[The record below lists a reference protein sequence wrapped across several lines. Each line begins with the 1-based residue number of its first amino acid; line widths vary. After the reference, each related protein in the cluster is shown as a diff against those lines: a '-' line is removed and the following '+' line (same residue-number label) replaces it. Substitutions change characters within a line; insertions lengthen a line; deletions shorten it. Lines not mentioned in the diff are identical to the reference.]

1 MTLNVKM
8 KLSILIPTYNTPCLS
23 LVRDLQRQCEAAG
36 TSHEIIVMDDGSTDH
51 TAITT
56 NKGIDDM
63 PGCRYILLGENIGRA
78 RIRNRL
84 VGEARGEWCII
95 TDCDAR
101 VTDSNFIN
109 RYLSA
114 ACHATEETGVIVGGL
129 ANPEHQP
136 GPYTSLRYRYEKAA
150 EAKRSLPYRQR
161 HPYADFATFNFMA
174 RREVLTAIPFC
185 DDLREY
191 GYEDTLMGIELQRK
205 GIGITHIENSL
216 EHTGIEHNSIFL
228 KKTETALHTLVSHEH
243 ILMPLTPLG
252 RTIIRLRRM
261 HLLPIVRMVHHT
273 IGGKLREN
281 LLGLNPSLLAFKIY
295 KLGYAACLL

>member
-1 MTLNVKM
+1 
-8 KLSILIPTYNTPCLS
+8 
-23 LVRDLQRQCEAAG
+23 
-36 TSHEIIVMDDGSTDH
+36 MDDGSTDH
-51 TAITT
+51 TAIAT

-243 ILMPLTPLG
+243 ILMTLTPLG